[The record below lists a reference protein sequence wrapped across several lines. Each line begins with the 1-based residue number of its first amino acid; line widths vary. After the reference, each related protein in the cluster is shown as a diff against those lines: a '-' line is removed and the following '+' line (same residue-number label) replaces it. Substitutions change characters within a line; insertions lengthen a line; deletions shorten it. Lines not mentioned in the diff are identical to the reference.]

1 VKTVYLE
8 SVCEINIGKTPS
20 RSEPRY
26 WGEGQPWL
34 SIADMNQG
42 SKIQTTKEQ
51 ITDIAVIE
59 TGIKQVKS
67 GTVLYSFKLSIGKIG
82 IAKKD
87 LYTNEAIAALPI
99 KNLNELDSKYLI
111 YALGQMKFGET
122 SDRAAMGMTLNK
134 KKLAK
139 LKIPLPPLPEQKRIA
154 AILDKADELRQKRRQ
169 AIAKLDELLQA
180 TFLDMFGDPVTNPKG
195 WEVKKITQMVKN
207 EKHSIKRGPFGG
219 ALKKEIFK
227 PSGYLVYEQYHAL
240 NNDFNMERYYIDDVK
255 FNELKAFEVKSKDLI
270 ISCSGVYLGKL
281 AEIPEGNTKGI
292 INQAL
297 LKVSLNEDIM
307 KNILFKFIFTNK
319 RFRSTF
325 FGDQRGSGVPNF
337 PPMTT
342 FKQFDFICPPID
354 IQNRFIVL
362 VQSIQRNLAK
372 QKDGLLKAENL
383 FSSLQQRAFKGQL

>member
-1 VKTVYLE
+1 MKTVYLE